1 MKRSK
6 QTSPLKFFSRLKW
19 VDGQPLLDT
28 IELYRR
34 RIFEQALFTFDETGR
49 LRFNLVLALRAKKN
63 WKTADLCLSSI
74 YRLCVWQSPGGNQVY
89 TLCNDEDQAG
99 DNLKLGKKIIAAN
112 DILSD
117 MLTVKQG
124 IIERKDGSGFW
135 EILPAGDVVGSHGK
149 TYSLCTFDEIHGFR
163 DWGII
168 EAMQPDPTRPDALMW
183 ITSYNSIHHRP
194 GVPLFDML
202 KNAWA
207 GTDPRLLFS
216 YYAADKTTDPRFESA
231 TPEQRANPS
240 MASWENDDYLDQQ
253 RRRLP
258 SHKFRRLHLNL
269 PGSPE
274 GSAYDASKIE
284 DAIERGVK
292 IRPPK
297 TDVEYCAFVDMSGG
311 SSDDATLGIAHLE
324 GDREAGRAVL
334 DYVGNQGP
342 KPPFD
347 PRRAVAKFAKVLK
360 EYRCFTVT
368 GDAYAGETFRSDFE
382 NEGISYNVS
391 TLSKS
396 QIYEA
401 LEPRLNSGRVVLLD
415 SEKMESELLGLIW
428 RNQKIDH
435 PANEH
440 DDWANAAAGSVRAAF
455 EGGAGGVDEFL
466 ANNRDIPD
474 NSVMSTGEAIFDVF
488 LTDRRRGGGTPDL
501 W

>member
-1 MKRSK
+1 MKRSRR
-6 QTSPLKFFSRLKW
+6 TSPLKFFSRLKW
-19 VDGQPLLDT
+19 IDGQPLLDT
-28 IELYRR
+28 IEPYRR
-34 RIFEQALFTFDETGR
+34 KIFEQAIFTFDETGR

-74 YRLCVWQSPGGNQVY
+74 YRLCVWQSPGGNQVC

-99 DNLKLGKKIIAAN
+99 DNLELGKKIIAAN

-117 MLTVKQG
+117 MLTVKQNT
-124 IIERKDGSGFW
+124 IERKDGSGFW

-149 TYSLCTFDEIHGFR
+149 TYSLCTFDEIHGYR

-194 GVPLFDML
+194 GIPLFDML

-216 YYAADKTTDPRFESA
+216 YYAADKTTDPHFESA

-274 GSAYDASKIE
+274 GSAYDAGKIE

-292 IRPPK
+292 VRPPQAGV
-297 TDVEYCAFVDMSGG
+297 DYVGFVDMSGG
-311 SSDDATLGIAHLE
+311 SSDDACLGISHLE
-324 GDREAGRAVL
+324 GDRETGRAIL
-334 DYVGNQGP
+334 DCVVNQGP
-342 KPPFD
+342 RPPFN
-347 PRRAVAKFAKVLK
+347 PRKAVERFAKVLK
-360 EYRCFTVT
+360 DYRVFTVT
-368 GDAYAGETFRSDFE
+368 GDKYAGETFISDFAVH
-382 NEGISYNVS
+382 GIGYRVS
-391 TLSKS
+391 ELSKS
-396 QIYEA
+396 ELYEA
-401 LEPRLNSGRVVLLD
+401 LEPRLNAGRVVLLD
-415 SEKMESELLGLIW
+415 SEKMESELLGLTW
-428 RNQKIDH
+428 RAGKIDH
-435 PANEH
+435 PGGEH
-440 DDWANAAAGSVRAAF
+440 DDWANSCAGAIHAAF
-455 EGGAGGVDEFL
+455 QGGAASISEMIENNKGIDDHSMSDWNFFSEGVF
-466 ANNRDIPD
+466 
-474 NSVMSTGEAIFDVF
+474 STSRG
-488 LTDRRRGGGTPDL
+488 DRGPWG
-501 W
+501 